1 MTLATGAEG
10 KSTLAMNLTIAMSN
24 IGKILLLEVDL
35 RKPSI
40 SNNLTFGKTLG
51 LSNNLSGEVKVLSDV
66 VKHRIMA
73 NKNYTSGS
81 IPQDPMELMSSTK
94 FQLLLVSLSE
104 RYEHIILDG
113 LPTLPV
119 SDTCVLANKADAVIV
134 TVRAEQTRITV
145 AKKSVSRL
153 QKLNADII
161 GAERTAVELKKMSYY
176 GDHYYAGEYYG
187 VKLEDAKA

>member
-1 MTLATGAEG
+1 M
-10 KSTLAMNLTIAMSN
+10 
-24 IGKILLLEVDL
+24 
-35 RKPSI
+35 
-40 SNNLTFGKTLG
+40 
-51 LSNNLSGEVKVLSDV
+51 
-66 VKHRIMA
+66 
-73 NKNYTSGS
+73 
-81 IPQDPMELMSSTK
+81 
-94 FQLLLVSLSE
+94 SE

-113 LPTLPV
+113 PPTLPV

-161 GAERTAVELKKMSYY
+161 GAELTAVELKKMSYY